1 MGRRI
6 RLREARRHEAEL
18 RVSAVLEANSRVDA
32 RLCAPERFAD
42 FKPEFRK
49 KIAALRGYALRE
61 PEDWRCRIKSR
72 SEERRLVDLV
82 RFTFARFR
90 VAAHLER
97 TWIEGIDDDFV
108 DKVALPN
115 RQAMHSQATHWTG
128 APDLR
133 RWYVVAAQGGS
144 LYKLE
149 AGAYL
154 SRQETHH
161 FLTAPPEITS
171 AKQAFWYAVA
181 RAQCDRVDV
190 ALKVA
195 RCKVASYSIASTF
208 WKDVARFFAR
218 NPLSIDGMDDLVD
231 FLFVAKH
238 EDEAFTLK
246 GRTLE
251 ALKRRME
258 DWHHVLRR
266 NRAVGGGAWI
276 GSPVPDVEYQTGDR
290 SKRAIWRI
298 RQIKTGNELF
308 GEGVRM
314 RHCVVSYKP
323 KCMSGDI
330 SIWSMTC
337 EFPIGNVNKGVTME
351 VTKDGHIVQCRG
363 FANRLPYAN
372 EVVTAKRWARE
383 HALTWASLER

>member
-1 MGRRI
+1 MGKRN
-6 RLREARRHEAEL
+6 RLREDQRREAER

-32 RLCAPERFAD
+32 RPCAPEFFAD
-42 FKPEFRK
+42 FEPELRE
-49 KIAALRGYALRE
+49 KIALLRGYALRE

-72 SEERRLVDLV
+72 SRERRFIDLV

-90 VAAHLER
+90 VAGHLER
-97 TWIEGIDDDFV
+97 TWIERIDDDFI
-108 DKVALPN
+108 DKVTPPE
-115 RQAMHSQATHWTG
+115 RQAMHPRAAHRTD

-149 AGAYL
+149 ARPYL
-154 SRQETHH
+154 SKQETHH
-161 FLTAPPEITS
+161 FLGAPQVIAS
-171 AKQAFWYAVA
+171 ARQAFWYAVA
-181 RAQCDRVDV
+181 RAQCDRADV
-190 ALKVA
+190 ALRIA
-195 RCKVASYSIASTF
+195 RCKVANYSIASTF

-218 NPLSIDGMDDLVD
+218 NPFSLDRMNDLVD
-231 FLFVAKH
+231 FLFVAKQ
-238 EDEAFTLK
+238 EDAAFTLK

-251 ALKRRME
+251 ALQRRME
-258 DWHHVLRR
+258 DWHRVLRR
-266 NRAVGGGAWI
+266 NHAVGGGAWF
-276 GSPVPDVEYQTGDR
+276 GSPLADVEYRTGGDD
-290 SKRAIWRI
+290 KRAIWRI

-308 GEGVRM
+308 AEGVRM

-323 KCMSGDI
+323 QCMSGDI

-351 VTKDGHIVQCRG
+351 VTKDGRIVQCRG

-372 EVVTAKRWARE
+372 EVMTAKRWARE